1 MYGSPALVLLL
12 CSVAD
17 ASLGF
22 RSGRHHQ
29 PDSEKQLQP
38 QAPKDALRLNAQ
50 KANSSQ
56 GEKADPCACE
66 FKGECSCMSSLEFMD
81 CISAACA
88 SGSCDC
94 HEHQYHNAC
103 VDMANTCVSLEFKC
117 ESQKATC
124 SMVTGAN
131 GTEMSGPESQWS
143 QESTEAL
150 QAEVADLIE
159 KKCRLEEAEKDGWL
173 NADNRLK
180 TLVPEIEAKVKELKA
195 RDAEVPDINDCSPKK
210 PAEKPVAKEVQEKP
224 AVVKSMAMPVKSAL
238 PLIPLVALTT
248 YVL

>member
-1 MYGSPALVLLL
+1 
-12 CSVAD
+12 
-17 ASLGF
+17 
-22 RSGRHHQ
+22 
-29 PDSEKQLQP
+29 
-38 QAPKDALRLNAQ
+38 
-50 KANSSQ
+50 
-56 GEKADPCACE
+56 
-66 FKGECSCMSSLEFMD
+66 
-81 CISAACA
+81 
-88 SGSCDC
+88 
-94 HEHQYHNAC
+94 
-103 VDMANTCVSLEFKC
+103 
-117 ESQKATC
+117 
-124 SMVTGAN
+124 MVTGAN